1 MERMPRLSMLST
13 ASMNLMQVSPQISF
27 IYKPI
32 SHKNNP
38 FSVSSRFLILPTS
51 PTRTPNSYENP
62 FVTATSRS
70 LISDIHRLARQLSS
84 IDIPRPLAT
93 VYTLF
98 GLALPKDDVNVPLF
112 QALRVWNEIGD
123 ICECESFGTHRY
135 GFPRLSEV
143 AYRSVDGHRKTI
155 VEHTLNILLLPGI
168 HHDGLNRHQ
177 TNGSTDSL
185 VNTVTGSP
193 VPPIPHFALPSLPVP
208 GTSLSV
214 PSPLHFRLRI
224 LTRLSFNEQGCVTH
238 HRDFWDVKDL
248 MGLVPGVSLVQWIT
262 SRLTGA
268 GLSYAARLLPR
279 RKPQSYT
286 VRIPEDGRSVM
297 ASDFSPSVRFGILP
311 SNTLGLEDM

>member
-1 MERMPRLSMLST
+1 MSSPLIAQVPQDGAHNLPVISMRAT
-13 ASMNLMQVSPQISF
+13 ALEVC
-27 IYKPI
+27 Y
-32 SHKNNP
+32 
-38 FSVSSRFLILPTS
+38 SVYGENATSIDAVDRFYESNAI
-51 PTRTPNSYENP
+51 YENP

-70 LISDIHRLARQLSS
+70 VISDIHRLARQLSS
-84 IDIPRPLAT
+84 IDMPRPLAT

-98 GLALPKDDVNVPLF
+98 GLAPPKDDVNEPLF

-123 ICECESFGTHRY
+123 ICECESF
-135 GFPRLSEV
+135 
-143 AYRSVDGHRKTI
+143 DGHRKTI

-248 MGLVPGVSLVQWIT
+248 MGLVPGVSLVQWIM

-297 ASDFSPSVRFGILP
+297 ASDISPSVRFGILP
-311 SNTLGLEDM
+311 SNTLGLENM